1 MEKPGITPGL
11 FYCHR
16 KRLKINGCVIGTFK
30 SGVKLKFV
38 MITTYTTFVV
48 FFMFRGSKK
57 IFFSGQN
64 IYLRLLHGW

>member
-16 KRLKINGCVIGTFK
+16 KRLKINGCVIGTLK

-48 FFMFRGSKK
+48 FFMFRG
-57 IFFSGQN
+57 
-64 IYLRLLHGW
+64 